1 MAYRTGAIQSGDK
14 LLAIDNFRLE
24 GCSVEDA
31 AHILQSAS
39 SVVQLRLQK
48 EEVPT
53 IAEGNRRK
61 PLFMFGNFT
70 CDWHLA
76 EAPADDEVVYT
87 VELQRKSGPLGIT
100 ISGTEEAS
108 DHIFISAL
116 AEGGLAQ
123 K

>member
-61 PLFMFGNFT
+61 PLFMFGFLEALRVIGT
-70 CDWHLA
+70 LQKHLPMTKWCTQSSCSA
-76 EAPADDEVVYT
+76 SQARSESRSQARKKRVITSSYQR
-87 VELQRKSGPLGIT
+87 LQR
-100 ISGTEEAS
+100 AV
-108 DHIFISAL
+108 
-116 AEGGLAQ
+116 
-123 K
+123 